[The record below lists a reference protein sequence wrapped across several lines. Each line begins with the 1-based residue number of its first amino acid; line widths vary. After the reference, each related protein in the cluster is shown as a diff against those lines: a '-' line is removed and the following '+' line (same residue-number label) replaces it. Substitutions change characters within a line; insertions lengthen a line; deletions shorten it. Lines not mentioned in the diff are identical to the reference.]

1 MSNSPLLDYI
11 EEQARVA
18 RDAGIAQ
25 VQSNN
30 PDWFALAMIE
40 LQEIAKHGSR
50 DWANID
56 TFTGET
62 IRQMISPLVGH
73 PASPNAWGALIMA
86 AIKKKMIEPTGQYVA
101 MKAERSHARKTA
113 VYRFVSGTQ

>member
-1 MSNSPLLDYI
+1 MSEQPSLLDWTP
-11 EEQARVA
+11 AVVA
-18 RDAGIAQ
+18 RDAGLAQ

-40 LQEIAKHGSR
+40 LEEIARHGSSS
-50 DWANID
+50 WANIE

-62 IRQMISPLVGH
+62 IRQMIAPLVGH
-73 PASPNAWGALIMA
+73 PRSPNAWGALIMSA
-86 AIKKKMIEPTGQYVA
+86 LRKKFIEPTGQYTA

-113 VYRFVSGTQ
+113 VYRWAQ